1 MFAVSNKYATPPEPQ
16 SLSVSASFCAQQ
28 GSTHRHVHQVASTM
42 GLECVWCPSLAAC
55 RIGVALML
63 HTSTCADVFHRCP
76 HLGLPIQGKIV
87 GKPLSDG
94 CLECPFHG
102 SKFDLATGEVKGE
115 WAPSAPLPLE
125 YHCACAWASD
135 ISCFLACWIMTNRDW
150 LLSYLVCKELKQ
162 SIPFQASGVRAG
174 FPNLPF
180 VGQVKPATPLP
191 TFACRVTNG
200 AIEVDV

>member
-1 MFAVSNKYATPPEPQ
+1 
-16 SLSVSASFCAQQ
+16 
-28 GSTHRHVHQVASTM
+28 
-42 GLECVWCPSLAAC
+42 
-55 RIGVALML
+55 ML
-63 HTSTCADVFHRCP
+63 HTSTCADLFHRCP

-125 YHCACAWASD
+125 YHRACAWASD
-135 ISCFLACWIMTNRDW
+135 MLDF
-150 LLSYLVCKELKQ
+150 VCKELKQ
-162 SIPFQASGVRAG
+162 SLPFQASGVRAG

-180 VGQVKPATPLP
+180 VGQVKPSTPLP

-200 AIEVDV
+200 AVEVDV